1 MSPAPPLTRLVVCR
15 TRAHQRAALRE
26 ARHDVLVW
34 TYDDLWDR
42 LASWACLRTGLVR
55 DDLGTRL
62 LAAAVLADVG
72 EGGGAAL
79 PRLTPALDA
88 FRRELV
94 GCGLDAAALEAA
106 VVAGDEPS
114 ARRTDLAR
122 LLRLL
127 LAVER
132 GLGER
137 GVVDDVLAR
146 REALGLLHRGHWPHA
161 LGEVTSLTL
170 WHPVDLPPLD
180 VELVLALARRVAV
193 RVVLPVDDA
202 PGRALVVG
210 SERLFARLERASD
223 GAAEPDLGVVGDGVV
238 GDGPLAPLRAA
249 LFTTG
254 VVGDAPASVVLA
266 ADVEEEARL
275 AVGVVAA
282 FHTAH
287 PGARIA
293 IAARRTALLDP
304 TVRALERD
312 GLAVRR
318 RRRALHESPAARLLL
333 DMAALRTDGIPRDR
347 LLAVLLNPAR
357 RGAIHPD
364 EAAHLLTTLRKAA
377 ARRDHE
383 DATRPAGGYRR
394 RLEQLQRRDP
404 RLGADVAAALRAI
417 EPVMALAATLPLRAR
432 LVGHLEA
439 WLALARV
446 VVDDARALG
455 GAEVFEIIARLV
467 AGARRV
473 GDPQASIELHALA
486 RLVEVELE
494 RQPWLD
500 DEVDVDDRAVEATTI
515 PELAGRSFDLVVI
528 VGAVEQELP
537 QPTRQTSSLLG
548 DADRA
553 WLNRRL
559 GRQALATDAAAH
571 DVSPE
576 EMLWWLLALRSAQHA
591 LVVMAPRR
599 EARGRELAPSSYLL
613 DLARALGTSPAALL
627 LAGTAGAPLTVRRD
641 RRRRQLARAISDA
654 DAPPPDTPVIGSPG
668 DVLRRA
674 RTMARERQRWF
685 DRSDAPFSER
695 RAPFAFAVDDKRI
708 ARAFGHAFGLDEARP
723 LTPTR
728 LEALAE
734 CRLHGFVQHVLKLDV
749 DPEPGNAIEARVAGT
764 FAHTVLERFYKDRAT
779 HGVRVDR
786 FTDADRAR
794 LGALIDEETTRA
806 LQVASGHHAAL
817 AAALRFMRAT
827 LIRVVAAV
835 SARPPVEGVEPCD
848 FELQVG
854 TRAGGRAADLPPVP
868 IDIGDGRRIWLG
880 GVIDRVDEGPGA
892 RAVVDYKTM
901 SAARVREKA
910 APATLFERHFQLLIY
925 LRLLEAHRPTPATTS
940 LHGYLLSLKDGATS
954 PDIGATPELR
964 ARVLDDSRD
973 DSLGQAIG
981 RVILPVLQGTL
992 PPDAGVRCDTCR
1004 LQRVCRVP
1012 LEGPFEPDP
1021 DERDDEGA
1029 PP

>member
-1 MSPAPPLTRLVVCR
+1 MA
-15 TRAHQRAALRE
+15 
-26 ARHDVLVW
+26 
-34 TYDDLWDR
+34 
-42 LASWACLRTGLVR
+42 R

-62 LAAAVLADVG
+62 LASAVLADVAD
-72 EGGGAAL
+72 GGAAPL

-88 FRRELV
+88 LRRELV
-94 GCGLDAAALEAA
+94 GGGIDAASLEA
-106 VVAGDEPS
+106 VLPDGEPGG
-114 ARRTDLAR
+114 RRGDLAR
-122 LLRLL
+122 LVRLVG
-127 LAVER
+127 AVER
-132 GLGER
+132 GLQER
-137 GVVDDVLAR
+137 RVVDDVLAR
-146 REALGLLHRGHWPHA
+146 REALTLLSQGQWPHLLA
-161 LGEVTSLTL
+161 GVASLTL
-170 WHPVDLPPLD
+170 WHPVDLQPLD
-180 VELVLALARRVAV
+180 VELILALARRLPV
-193 RVVLPVDDA
+193 RVVLPIDDA
-202 PGRALVVG
+202 PGRAVVVG
-210 SERLFARLERASD
+210 GDRLFARLERAGD
-223 GAAEPDLGVVGDGVV
+223 AGGAPDITVVGDGVV

-254 VVGDAPASVVLA
+254 VAADAPASVVLA

-275 AVGVVAA
+275 AVGIVGAWRA
-282 FHTAH
+282 AH
-287 PGARIA
+287 PLARVA
-293 IAARRTALLDP
+293 IIARRSPLLDP
-304 TVRALERD
+304 AIRALERD
-312 GLAVRR
+312 GIPVRR

-333 DMAALRTDGIPRDR
+333 DVAALRTDGIPRDR

-383 DATRPAGGYRR
+383 DTTRPAGGYRR
-394 RLEQLQRRDP
+394 RLEQLKRRDP
-404 RLGADVAAALRAI
+404 RLAPDVDAALATI

-432 LVGHLEA
+432 LSAHLEA
-439 WLALARV
+439 WLDLARR

-455 GAEVFEIIARLV
+455 GAEVKEIVARLV

-473 GDPQASIELHALA
+473 GDPHASVELHALA
-486 RLVEVELE
+486 RLVEAELE

-500 DEVDVDDRAVEATTI
+500 DEIDVDDRAVEATTI
-515 PELAGRSFDLVVI
+515 PELAGRSFDLVVV
-528 VGAVEQELP
+528 VGAVEAELP
-537 QPTRQTSSLLG
+537 RATRQTSSLLG

-553 WLNRRL
+553 FLNRRL
-559 GRQALATDAAAH
+559 GRAVLATDGVG
-571 DVSPE
+571 DVPPE
-576 EMLWWLLALRSAQHA
+576 ETLWWLLALRSARES
-591 LVVMAPRR
+591 LVVTAPRR

-613 DLARALGTSPAALL
+613 ELARALGVTPGALHL
-627 LAGTAGAPLTVRRD
+627 SGAAGAPLRVRRD
-641 RRRRQLARAISDA
+641 RRRRRLAEAIAGAASAPTA
-654 DAPPPDTPVIGSPG
+654 DLAADGPAAT
-668 DVLRRA
+668 LQRA
-674 RTMARERQRWF
+674 RIMAAERQRWF
-685 DRSDAPFSER
+685 DRKDAPFAER
-695 RAPFAFAVDDKRI
+695 RAPFAFAVDDKRV
-708 ARAFGHAFGLDEARP
+708 ARAFGHAFGLDKARP

-764 FAHTVLERFYKDRAT
+764 FAHTVLERFYKDRAV
-779 HGVRVDR
+779 HGVRADR
-786 FTDADRAR
+786 FNDADRAR

-817 AAALRFMRAT
+817 AAALRFMRST

-835 SARPPVEGVEPCD
+835 SAEPPVDGVEPRD

-854 TRAGGRAADLPPVP
+854 TKAEGRAADLPPVP
-868 IDIGDGRRIWLG
+868 IEIGDGRRIWLG
-880 GVIDRVDEGPGA
+880 GIIDRVDEGPAA

-910 APATLFERHFQLLIY
+910 APATLFESHFQLLVY

-954 PDIGATPELR
+954 PDVGATPELR
-964 ARVLDDSRD
+964 ARVLDDGRE

-992 PPDAGVRCDTCR
+992 PPDAGVRCDECR

-1012 LEGPFEPDP
+1012 LEGAFEPDP
-1021 DERDDEGA
+1021 DERDEEGA
-1029 PP
+1029 SP